1 MFTVM
6 LLITGLFA
14 GILGALLGLGGGIV
28 IIPVLTI
35 FFHLPI
41 QTAIGVSLVGV
52 IATSTGAAMVYVREG
67 TANIRLGMILELATT
82 IGAIAGAVVA
92 GYVGS
97 KALYLLFAALMLYTA
112 YSMYRKTAQDSV
124 KPSQINEEIA
134 VSSAVLTGG
143 DKITS
148 DTYKI
153 KNIPAGLF
161 FSAFAGIMA
170 GLLGIGGG
178 VIKIPVMYLL
188 MGVPLKTAAAT
199 SNFMIGVTA
208 CASAFVYFFRG
219 YIDVMAAVPMALGVF
234 AGAAVGTRI
243 NERVSTRRLKQIFIF
258 IFILVAVEMALK
270 GLGR

>member
-1 MFTVM
+1 MYTIL

-14 GILGALLGLGGGIV
+14 GIFGSLLGLGGGVI

-35 FFHLPI
+35 LFDLPI
-41 QTAIGVSLVGV
+41 QTAIGVSLVAV

-67 TANIRLGMILELATT
+67 KVNIRLGMILELATT
-82 IGAIAGAVVA
+82 IGAIIGAVVA
-92 GYVGS
+92 GYMSS
-97 KALYLLFAALMLYTA
+97 KVLYLLFAALMFYNT
-112 YSMYRKTAQDSV
+112 YSMYRKTGQDAAV
-124 KPSQINEEIA
+124 PKQNQREIA
-134 VSSAVLTGG
+134 AGSTELTNTE
-143 DKITS
+143 KS
-148 DTYKI
+148 KQNAYKV
-153 KNIPAGLF
+153 KNYPGGLF

-188 MGVPLKTAAAT
+188 MGVPLKAATAT

-208 CASAFVYFFRG
+208 CASAFVYFFNG
-219 YIDVMAAVPMALGVF
+219 HIDVVVAVPMALGVF

-243 NERVSTRRLKQIFIF
+243 NERMSTRGLKRIFIIVF
-258 IFILVAVEMALK
+258 TFVAIEMVLK